1 MIEYRH
7 TGPAWQVA
15 WAHPKYES
23 LLATCGYDKKVK
35 IWKEVKIQSWDVV
48 FEIEAAASINSISWA
63 PWEYGLILAA
73 GSADGKIHIISRKGD
88 DTWSS
93 TEIVAH
99 DGGVNAISW
108 GPATEPSMLS

>member
-1 MIEYRH
+1 M
-7 TGPAWQVA
+7 
-15 WAHPKYES
+15 
-23 LLATCGYDKKVK
+23 
-35 IWKEVKIQSWDVV
+35 
-48 FEIEAAASINSISWA
+48 
-63 PWEYGLILAA
+63 ILAA